1 MKGMVMMLV
10 AMLLVTS
17 IMIIAAF
24 SPINKNAAEAARTAA
39 KSYASEI
46 SGAINV
52 MQATP
57 GDASY
62 EYQNMPDGSC
72 VIRIGKEITVDLGN
86 KGSASMGT
94 IDSAKNKIIFTEFNC
109 DDVKSIRFMKQDGV
123 ISAKGV

>member
-24 SPINKNAAEAARTAA
+24 SPINRNAAEAARTAA

-46 SGAINV
+46 SGAINI

-57 GDASY
+57 GDVSY
-62 EYQNMPDGSC
+62 DYQNMPDGDCTINIGRQVTVNLGKKGMASVGIIESAANRIIPAELEC
-72 VIRIGKEITVDLGN
+72 GKIKGIRLT
-86 KGSASMGT
+86 
-94 IDSAKNKIIFTEFNC
+94 
-109 DDVKSIRFMKQDGV
+109 KQGGV